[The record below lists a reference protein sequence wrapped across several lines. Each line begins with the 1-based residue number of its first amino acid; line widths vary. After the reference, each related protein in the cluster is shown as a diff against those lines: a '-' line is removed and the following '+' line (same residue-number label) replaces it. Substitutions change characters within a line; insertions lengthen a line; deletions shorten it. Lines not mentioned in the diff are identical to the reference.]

1 MTTPDRGRPWPQDS
15 DLARHC
21 YACGDLNPI
30 GLHLHFREDNGWWV
44 ADFVALKEHQG
55 YPGYVHGGIVSTL
68 LDEAMGWATYGNNV
82 WALTGKLELRLRGI
96 VPTGEHLKVRGRIDR
111 DRGRTLDVVAEL
123 QDADGKLLAE
133 ARGVLFRAT
142 GEQARLIASAARAM
156 RDAGESSQAAPSTST
171 ESPLPAGEGWGEG
184 ASAHPF

>member
-1 MTTPDRGRPWPQDS
+1 MTQADDSDRPWRQDS

-30 GLHLHFREDNGWWV
+30 GLHLHFREQEGWWV
-44 ADFVALKEHQG
+44 ADFIARTEHQG

-96 VPTGEHLKVRGRIDR
+96 VPTGRPLLVRGRIAR
-111 DRGRTLDVVAEL
+111 DRGRTLDVIADLSDAE
-123 QDADGKLLAE
+123 GKVLAE
-133 ARGVLFRAT
+133 ARGLLFRAT
-142 GEQARLIASAARAM
+142 GEQARLIAQAARAM
-156 RDAGESSQAAPSTST
+156 T
-171 ESPLPAGEGWGEG
+171 
-184 ASAHPF
+184 ASAEPS